1 MRLNGISSLATTN
14 KLQKLD
20 RAQVTTTKKL
30 STGLRI
36 NSSSDD
42 AAGLSLYTKMK
53 SQSTSLD
60 IAKRNIM
67 DGVSLV

>member
-1 MRLNGISSLATTN
+1 MRLNGISLLATTN

-42 AAGLSLYTKMK
+42 AAGLSLYAKMK